1 MQQPKQPTPL
11 REIDFSHY
19 VRHYVSL
26 VWRWKMWIVIS
37 APVVSAVALIYM
49 AKIAPSDPE
58 LSATVLIGLENTAA
72 MTAVMNFV
80 EIDKSKAEIIT
91 TRNFLQ
97 DIVNKLSLQF
107 YVKKFS
113 RNAIFSRVL
122 VDSLARPGKYAFTI
136 DKENQGMYT
145 ITYVTGI
152 FGFNDKVVESGKLAT
167 LDAIDLPGIHL
178 QFTQPFLKDPQDVTF
193 YITSIVKAIEN
204 LHGSLKIKRPDIR
217 RQIFHIE
224 VSLEGRDYTLISEI
238 LNTIAD
244 AFVEKKLLFKRRR
257 TQNVLVVLE
266 KQHKKAREGLA
277 RAEGSLR
284 SFRTSNPTVGL
295 TSGAQQTVN
304 TMINLETNAFA
315 LKSSL
320 KEAEILQSKLLNIS
334 QDDNVQVAEEILIFL
349 SSRDNT
355 TAPVLQMEL
364 NRLLAEKRATQN
376 NYAATHPLIQKNQ
389 AAIKKLLRKIENTLT
404 SYVKGS
410 REMALQKSSGIQT
423 LSKKLQ
429 RLPSKQLRMAELQ
442 RRHQVNADIYSR
454 VLDRYNQAKVA
465 ENVEVAD
472 TYVMDYAVPPIPPP
486 LDMLKILGIC
496 ILLGLG
502 VALGPPVVLDM
513 ISKTVRTEF
522 ELQKMT
528 NMLVLE
534 AIPEIIPEKKR
545 DENSRKKET
554 EKK

>member
-1 MQQPKQPTPL
+1 
-11 REIDFSHY
+11 
-19 VRHYVSL
+19 
-26 VWRWKMWIVIS
+26 MWIVIS
-37 APVVSAVALIYM
+37 APVVSAAALIYM

-58 LSATVLIGLENTAA
+58 LTATVLIGLENTAA
-72 MTAVMNFV
+72 MTAVIDFV
-80 EIDKSKAEIIT
+80 DIDNSKAEILT

-97 DIVNKLSLQF
+97 DIVTELSLQF
-107 YVKKFS
+107 FIKKFP
-113 RNAIFSRVL
+113 RHAILSTVL
-122 VDSLARPGKYAFTI
+122 VDSLAKPGKYVFAI
-136 DKENQGMYT
+136 DKKNTTNYT
-145 ITYVTGI
+145 ITYATGR
-152 FGFNDKVVESGKLAT
+152 FGFNDRVIESGKLASLNT
-167 LDAIDLPGIHL
+167 IDLPGIHL
-178 QFTQPFLKDPQDVTF
+178 QFAQSFLKDPHDVTF
-193 YITSIVKAIEN
+193 YLAGIVKAIEN
-204 LHGSLKIKRPDIR
+204 LHGGLKIKRPDIR

-224 VSLEGRDYTLISEI
+224 VSLAGRDYTLISEI

-266 KQHKKAREGLA
+266 KQHTKAREGLA
-277 RAEGSLR
+277 RAESMLR
-284 SFRTSNPTVGL
+284 GFRTSNPTIGL

-304 TMINLETNAFA
+304 TMIDLETNAFA
-315 LKSSL
+315 LESSL
-320 KEAEILQSKLLNIS
+320 KEAEKLQSKSLNIS

-349 SSRDNT
+349 SSRNNT
-355 TAPVLQMEL
+355 TAPVLHMEL

-389 AAIKKLLRKIENTLT
+389 AAIEKLLWKVNNALT
-404 SYVKGS
+404 SYVKSS
-410 REMALQKSSGIQT
+410 REMALQKTSGIQT

-429 RLPSKQLRMAELQ
+429 RLPSKELRMAELQ
-442 RRHQVNADIYSR
+442 RRHQVNAEIYSR

-502 VALGPPVVLDM
+502 VSFGPPILLDM
-513 ISKTVRTEF
+513 IRKTVRTEF

-528 NMLVLE
+528 DMLVLE
-534 AIPEIIPEKKR
+534 AIPEIIPEKK
-545 DENSRKKET
+545 
-554 EKK
+554 